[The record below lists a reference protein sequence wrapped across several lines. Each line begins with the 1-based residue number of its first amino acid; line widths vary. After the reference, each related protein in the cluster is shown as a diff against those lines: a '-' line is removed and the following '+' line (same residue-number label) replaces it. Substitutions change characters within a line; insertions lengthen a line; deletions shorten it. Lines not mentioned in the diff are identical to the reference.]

1 MFVFSYR
8 GQYEWADGSMAL
20 YYFMII
26 NFGDVKSCGQ
36 LTSPGVMYITVI
48 DNCHEPL
55 RRRYICETRTV
66 DRKRGSQRAMENM
79 PDDSA
84 NQTLP
89 FPHVRCPRG
98 HVTHTFLAC
107 DAKSSCFSRTYVS
120 SVGTVLSSCGVQL
133 QPELTSFA
141 CTDGFERV
149 PYSLVC
155 GYRRDCLDNA
165 NEVVRGQLRSP
176 GPAHGDDRL
185 LVQDLA
191 GFAGG

>member
-1 MFVFSYR
+1 MFSYR

-20 YYFMII
+20 YYLMII

-36 LTSPGVMYITVI
+36 LTSPGVMYISVM

-55 RRRYICETRTV
+55 RRRYLCETRTV

-89 FPHVRCPRG
+89 FPQVRCPRG

-120 SVGTVLSSCGVQL
+120 NDWTVLSSCGVQL
-133 QPELTSFA
+133 QPELPSFA

-155 GYRRDCLDNA
+155 DYRRDCLDNSDEDFCVFA
-165 NEVVRGQLRSP
+165 PCAGDTPSQCADSKQVNRGER
-176 GPAHGDDRL
+176 G
-185 LVQDLA
+185 
-191 GFAGG
+191 